1 MIFQFITSCL
11 SLRPYQLDA
20 EVDEYPLN
28 ETFINDLY
36 DIAKENTGSFTD
48 VSTDIPESQLTLK
61 PFPQITGP
69 DNLMNSEIF

>member
-1 MIFQFITSCL
+1 MQSTALMIFQFITSCL
-11 SLRPYQLDA
+11 SLEAVSQLDA

-61 PFPQITGP
+61 PLSS
-69 DNLMNSEIF
+69 NNWAR